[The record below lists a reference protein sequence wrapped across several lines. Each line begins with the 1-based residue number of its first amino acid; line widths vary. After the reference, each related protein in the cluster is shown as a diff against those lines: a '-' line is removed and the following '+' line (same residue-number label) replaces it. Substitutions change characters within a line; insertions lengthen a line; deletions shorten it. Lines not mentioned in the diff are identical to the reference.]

1 LISTIDFAK
10 GTITFANYD
19 AFFERYWMEAP
30 GELITSHYADQD
42 GKSIYLKRATSGN
55 YCRKGEEVTFDLKGH
70 NIPMIYDEGEG
81 YLPVKIFADLY
92 LQPFYVDFY
101 YGEGTAYFGKKAE
114 KRLFWRFSTSCR
126 KCPFHRLFSYVPGL
140 YIIFRVLRKWSKIG
154 QNGVSYFLNKLQ
166 II

>member
-1 LISTIDFAK
+1 MGGVLISTIDFAK

-42 GKSIYLKRATSGN
+42 GKSIYLKRATSDN

-70 NIPMIYDEGEG
+70 IS
-81 YLPVKIFADLY
+81 
-92 LQPFYVDFY
+92 
-101 YGEGTAYFGKKAE
+101 YF
-114 KRLFWRFSTSCR
+114 
-126 KCPFHRLFSYVPGL
+126 PGP
-140 YIIFRVLRKWSKIG
+140 YIIFLVFRKWPKIG
-154 QNGVSYFLNKLQ
+154 QNGVSHFLNKLQ